1 MNFSEILRK
10 ATFQVSTASTA
21 SGRLLKL
28 NFTKYLESSSMAHG
42 KRAIVA
48 KSEKPEVLN

>member
-10 ATFQVSTASTA
+10 TTFQVSTASSA
-21 SGRLLKL
+21 SGRLFKL
-28 NFTKYLESSSMAHG
+28 NFTKYLESSSMARG
-42 KRAIVA
+42 KQAIVA